1 MSAEPPHLTNEA
13 DPKRAL
19 IAGALLELRHAN
31 EIDER
36 ESEVEGWAAWYD
48 DVVGNVTSLEQLA
61 GAMRVELTR
70 RHGERALAKGEQQ
83 GKNQPRSKAD
93 LLPSR
98 PAEGLAPSLPKVR
111 LPYGARVIGNHP
123 NAVKKYIRKTV
134 SRDEVPSVAGALRAI
149 RTSNKGHGAKADRRM
164 GGSKSLALIYDTL
177 ERLADGDWHELK
189 ISGEHATSVTLP
201 GMPVHIAGRRAVHL
215 IPWLKI
221 TRDGSRIKLE
231 IDEGLRAICEA
242 RASRP
247 ELNGW
252 SLRAWTCNLRVMI
265 TQKRKEN
272 HDERMKKRWQ
282 PEEVVRRKQ
291 TELLDWIENELDKLP

>member
-1 MSAEPPHLTNEA
+1 MSAEPLHVANEA
-13 DPKRAL
+13 DPKHAL
-19 IAGALLELRHAN
+19 IAEALSELRHAN
-31 EIDER
+31 EIDEC
-36 ESEVEGWAAWYD
+36 ESEVADWAAWYD
-48 DVVGNVTSLEQLA
+48 AVIGNVPSLEQLA

-70 RHGERALAKGEQQ
+70 RHGERALAKGER
-83 GKNQPRSKAD
+83 KNQPTLKGRLLASK
-93 LLPSR
+93 
-98 PAEGLAPSLPKVR
+98 PAEGFVASLPKAR
-111 LPYGARVIGNHP
+111 LRYGARVIGNHP

-134 SRDEVPSVAGALRAI
+134 SRNEVPSVAGALRAI

-164 GGSKSLALIYDTL
+164 GGSKSLARIYDTL
-177 ERLADGDWHELK
+177 ERLADGEWHELK

-201 GMPVHIAGRRAVHL
+201 GTPVHIAVLRAVRL

-221 TRDGSRIKLE
+221 TRDGNRIKPE
-231 IDEGLRAICEA
+231 IDEGLRAMCEA
-242 RASRP
+242 RAPRP

-252 SLRAWTCNLRVMI
+252 SLRAWTCNLRAMI

>member
-1 MSAEPPHLTNEA
+1 MSAEPLHVANEA

-19 IAGALLELRHAN
+19 IAEALSELRNAN

-36 ESEVEGWAAWYD
+36 ESAVENWAAWYD
-48 DVVGNVTSLEQLA
+48 DVIGNVTSLEQLA
-61 GAMRVELTR
+61 GAMRVELFR
-70 RHGERALAKGEQQ
+70 RHGEGSLAKQE
-83 GKNQPRSKAD
+83 GKNQSRSKGR
-93 LLPSR
+93 LLASR

-111 LPYGARVIGNHP
+111 LRYGARIIGNHP

-177 ERLADGDWHELK
+177 ERLADGEWHELK
-189 ISGEHATSVTLP
+189 ISGEHGTSVTIP
-201 GMPVHIAGRRAVHL
+201 GMPIHIAVLRAVHL

-221 TRDGSRIKLE
+221 TGDGNRIKLE
-231 IDEGLRAICEA
+231 IDEGLRAMCEA
-242 RASRP
+242 RAPRP

-265 TQKRKEN
+265 TQRRKEN

-291 TELLDWIENELDKLP
+291 TELLDWIENELDKVL